1 MVGHDDE
8 GMQEESSLAAIVE
21 YGSLKQFRRRCD
33 LEKAAALRRD
43 RGDQIR
49 TSFLWGQAHV
59 SMINERPVA
68 KAIPNSKAVF
78 RGLKAPAP
86 SV

>member
-1 MVGHDDE
+1 
-8 GMQEESSLAAIVE
+8 
-21 YGSLKQFRRRCD
+21 

-59 SMINERPVA
+59 SRINERPVA

-78 RGLKAPAP
+78 RSLKAPAP